1 MILVGGVLSAI
12 LQDFYCTAVNG
23 GKYAFWGC
31 MGFFWPQY
39 LKRPLDKDRTSVR
52 VLTHLSS
59 SLSPSSQE
67 SDYFTPQGEFR
78 VDKAGSPTLLNCL
91 MYKMS
96 YYRFGEMQVRPR
108 WTRPVK
114 RSKVVSRWFFPA
126 NPLIFNNA
134 ISLPSWTSG
143 RRRAST
149 GRATPRSA
157 TRT

>member
-1 MILVGGVLSAI
+1 MRYV
-12 LQDFYCTAVNG
+12 
-23 GKYAFWGC
+23 GKYAIKIFVLNHDIGWRRPLSNFTGFLLYCSQWGKMLFGAAC
-31 MGFFWPQY
+31 FLFWPQY
-39 LKRPLDKDRTSVR
+39 LKRPLDKDRAPVR

-114 RSKVVSRWFFPA
+114 RSKVVSRWFF
-126 NPLIFNNA
+126 
-134 ISLPSWTSG
+134 SG
-143 RRRAST
+143 K
-149 GRATPRSA
+149 PFDF
-157 TRT
+157 